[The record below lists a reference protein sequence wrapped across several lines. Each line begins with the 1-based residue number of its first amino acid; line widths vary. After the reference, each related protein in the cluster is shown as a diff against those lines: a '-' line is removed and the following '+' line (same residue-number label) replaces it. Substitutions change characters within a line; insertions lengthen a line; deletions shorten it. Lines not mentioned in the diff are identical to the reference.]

1 MRARTSHVGLAAALL
16 LAAACSNAGSDRVLS
31 ITATGVVAG
40 AVYFDADGSSSLTA
54 GDDSL
59 KDVRVEL
66 VAAGDTTRVIE
77 TTLSLASGFYRFNGV
92 PVGAYAVR
100 VDPATIGDTV
110 RVLKVDSAT
119 ITLLPSESVLVN
131 VGVGFPS
138 SSVAA
143 ARALPV
149 GRKLF
154 LTGVVLNGSTAFE
167 DSVVHLVDSSAAI
180 RLTRLRAAVGAGD
193 SVRVQGTTAR
203 RDGLPT
209 FDDVRVVPL
218 GAGLTPPPSVLTV
231 LQARTAVGGTRDAAL
246 AVVRG
251 VTVAFTTGVTTS
263 TAMPVTVGTDTLEV
277 LLDGN
282 ADPSFRPGQ
291 LGADYI
297 RGNQFDIVGVLQPKS
312 TGVWRLMPRSA
323 ADLTLI
329 PLSVSSIAAARALP
343 AGRLVVVVGVVL
355 NGSQTFT
362 DTTVHLAD
370 NTGAIRM
377 TRLRTSVTVGDS
389 MRIRATTA
397 TRDGQPTLD
406 DVTGAALGTGL
417 LPAAV
422 SLTTQRAAT
431 ADGGTR
437 DAALVIVKG
446 ATVSDT
452 ATVLGDFKL
461 TVSDGSGSLEV
472 RLDGNADP
480 AFRPPQLPGVYVPG
494 NKFDIVGVLV
504 PTGTGAW
511 RLKPRAAS
519 DLLKL

>member
-1 MRARTSHVGLAAALL
+1 MRPRTSHLGLAAALL
-16 LAAACSNAGSDRVLS
+16 LAAACSNAGSDRILS
-31 ITATGVVAG
+31 ITATGVVSG
-40 AVYFDADGSSSLTA
+40 VVYLDADGSSSLTA

-77 TTLSLASGFYRFNGV
+77 TALSRTSGLYRFSGV
-92 PVGAYAVR
+92 PVGAYAIR
-100 VDPATIGDTV
+100 VDPTTIGDTV

-119 ITLLPSESVLVN
+119 ITLLPSESALVN

-138 SSVAA
+138 SSIAA

-149 GRKLF
+149 GRRVF
-154 LTGVVLNGSTAFE
+154 LTGVVLNGSSAFE
-167 DSVVHLVDSSAAI
+167 DSVVHLVDTSAAI
-180 RLTRLRAAVGAGD
+180 RLTRVRATVGAGD
-193 SVRVQGTTAR
+193 SVRVFGTTAR

-218 GAGLTPPPSVLTV
+218 GTGLTPAPGALTV
-231 LQARTAVGGTRDAAL
+231 PQARTAVAGTRDAAL
-246 AVVRG
+246 ALVRA
-251 VTVAFTTGVTTS
+251 VTVAYTAGS
-263 TAMPVTVGTDTLEV
+263 TATTAMVVTDGTDTLEV

-297 RGNQFDIVGVLQPKS
+297 RGNRFDVVGVLQPKS
-312 TGVWRLMPRSA
+312 AGVWRLKPRSA
-323 ADLTLI
+323 SDLTLI
-329 PLSVSSIAAARALP
+329 PLPVTSIAAARALP

-377 TRLRTSVTVGDS
+377 TRLRTSLAVGDS
-389 MRIRATTA
+389 VRIRATTA
-397 TRDGQPTLD
+397 LRDGQPTLD

-422 SLTTQRAAT
+422 SLTTQQAAT
-431 ADGGTR
+431 ASGGTR
-437 DAALVIVKG
+437 DAALVVVKG

-452 ATVLGDFKL
+452 ATVLGDFRL

-480 AFRPPQLPGVYVPG
+480 AFRPPLLPGIYIPG

-511 RLKPRAAS
+511 KLKPRAAS